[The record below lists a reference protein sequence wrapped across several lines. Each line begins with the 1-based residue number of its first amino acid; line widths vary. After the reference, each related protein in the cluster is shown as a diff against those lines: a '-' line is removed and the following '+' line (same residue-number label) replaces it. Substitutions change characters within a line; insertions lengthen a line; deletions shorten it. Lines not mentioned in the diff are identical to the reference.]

1 MRCAKKIILFLC
13 FLICSLL
20 FCFSAF
26 AYPFPVEDAVI
37 IKEARVRKQ
46 MSPNSSKVATLKK
59 NAKVKVT
66 GTDTDKNGDLWF
78 AVETEKGKTGFVRS
92 DFIKLPESQ
101 RVADDSAAAKE
112 MIVEVTAKCIS
123 KNHVGSAWS
132 KECYCDEVALPE
144 DEETTSIVYVVSEE
158 PVIVRAILT
167 EHDRNPDVGTK
178 TMQYIPTEK
187 DLKEGFTITQE
198 ITVRENSGNYKGSAA
213 VWNVIY
219 TFTPKDEEKLSE
231 ND

>member
-1 MRCAKKIILFLC
+1 MWCAKRIISFLC
-13 FLICSLL
+13 FLICLLL

-78 AVETEKGKTGFVRS
+78 IVETERGKTGYVRS

-101 RVADDSAAAKE
+101 RDIDDSASAKE

-123 KNHVGSAWS
+123 KNKVGIAWS

-144 DEETTSIVYVVSEE
+144 D
-158 PVIVRAILT
+158 
-167 EHDRNPDVGTK
+167 
-178 TMQYIPTEK
+178 
-187 DLKEGFTITQE
+187 
-198 ITVRENSGNYKGSAA
+198 
-213 VWNVIY
+213 
-219 TFTPKDEEKLSE
+219 
-231 ND
+231 

>member
-112 MIVEVTAKCIS
+112 MIVEVTA
-123 KNHVGSAWS
+123 
-132 KECYCDEVALPE
+132 D
-144 DEETTSIVYVVSEE
+144 
-158 PVIVRAILT
+158 
-167 EHDRNPDVGTK
+167 
-178 TMQYIPTEK
+178 M
-187 DLKEGFTITQE
+187 
-198 ITVRENSGNYKGSAA
+198 
-213 VWNVIY
+213 
-219 TFTPKDEEKLSE
+219 
-231 ND
+231 